1 MKKQPHHDCVVHA
14 RVVIVGA
21 GAAGIQCAHD
31 LLSNKTNHDDDDDE
45 TDDNHSSL
53 MEPVCILEARDRIGG
68 RIHTVHRTVS
78 HLTDHKNTTTN
89 DNDDDD
95 DDNHGLESSM
105 RVIGIDEGA
114 AWVHGT
120 GHPWPSSAQLLPP
133 TDTLLSTHQKNNNAA
148 MDEDLLALSNPI
160 VKLLNQITPPD
171 KNACHEHLIP
181 TVRNGNP
188 WMRPR
193 HVLHAPLMPPPQNE
207 DIIFP
212 EENTHHDELFR
223 DHVAL
228 YRKGKR
234 LASTHGHIPQALALH
249 EQIFRAVSK
258 VGHAAYQVGEG
269 LAICSISVSDAIATI
284 RRHAPQLQYRSDN
297 VEALVQFYSY
307 IMTGWFGCT
316 LSEVQLS
323 EFILED
329 NNDRTVDEKH
339 GDANAPVSD
348 HYREVG
354 DFPGPHCTVKRG
366 MDSIF
371 EPLLRQ
377 EGVRESIRLQQ
388 EVTQIQ
394 YKKEA
399 KKVQVTC
406 ASGLVVEAD
415 ACVVTLPLG
424 CLQATLR
431 ENATHTD
438 TNTTNKTKL
447 PFFDPPLSDAKIEV
461 REKRTTSVLECNWS
475 ELSSHFYRSSIILYT
490 HSFLCLLTMW
500 IRRVLWQCI
509 WVPIRR

>member
-1 MKKQPHHDCVVHA
+1 MKKQPHDDCVVHA

-21 GAAGIQCAHD
+21 GAAGIQCARD
-31 LLSNKTNHDDDDDE
+31 LLSKAANHDDDDE

-53 MEPVCILEARDRIGG
+53 MEQPVCILEARDRIGG
-68 RIHTVHRTVS
+68 RIHTVHRTVPRV
-78 HLTDHKNTTTN
+78 TDHNNTTTN
-89 DNDDDD
+89 DDDDD
-95 DDNHGLESSM
+95 DDNHDLESSM
-105 RVIGIDEGA
+105 RVIAIDEGA

-120 GHPWPSSAQLLPP
+120 GHPWPSSSAPLSPS
-133 TDTLLSTHQKNNNAA
+133 TDSLLSTHQKINNTAI
-148 MDEDLLALSNPI
+148 DEDLLSLSNPI
-160 VKLLNQITPPD
+160 VKLLDQITPPD

-193 HVLHAPLMPPPQNE
+193 HVLHAPLMPPPQNKHN
-207 DIIFP
+207 IIP
-212 EENTHHDELFR
+212 EENRRHDELFR

-234 LASTHGHIPQALALH
+234 LAPTHGHIPQALALH

-269 LAICSISVSDAIATI
+269 LTICSISVQDAIATI
-284 RRHAPQLQYRSDN
+284 RRHTPQLQYRSDN
-297 VEALVQFYSY
+297 VEALVQFYTY
-307 IMTGWFGCT
+307 VMTGWFGCT

-323 EFILED
+323 EFVLED
-329 NNDRTVDEKH
+329 DNTNKTVDEKH
-339 GDANAPVSD
+339 GDANAPVPD
-348 HYREVG
+348 HYRDVG

-366 MDSIF
+366 MESIL

-394 YKKEA
+394 YKKEE

-424 CLQATLR
+424 CLQATLS

-447 PFFDPPLSDAKIEV
+447 PFFDPPLSDAKIE
-461 REKRTTSVLECNWS
+461 
-475 ELSSHFYRSSIILYT
+475 
-490 HSFLCLLTMW
+490 
-500 IRRVLWQCI
+500 
-509 WVPIRR
+509 